1 LFTVFHTIKVVVRF
15 CVMNAATI
23 RPAYPSWRDLYKA
36 ALFEVDRAK
45 LPQRIS
51 EARNAV
57 VMRGRE
63 LFNCEGNHVEETED
77 LEDALYAL
85 QALASCLLM
94 GTRTHAAA

>member
-1 LFTVFHTIKVVVRF
+1 
-15 CVMNAATI
+15 MNAATT

-63 LFNCEGNHVEETED
+63 LFNCEGNH
-77 LEDALYAL
+77 ALYAL

>member
-1 LFTVFHTIKVVVRF
+1 
-15 CVMNAATI
+15 MNPATSRAAL
-23 RPAYPSWRDLYKA
+23 PSWRDLYKA
-36 ALFEVDRAK
+36 ALFEADRAK

-63 LFNCEGNHVEETED
+63 LFNCPGNHLEETED

-94 GTRTHAAA
+94 GTRTYIAA